1 MTPHSCRTLCE
12 YQANLLQSNSYKN
25 YKIIKNLMS
34 CEIDLRPM
42 DQSAFL
48 SVVESLTNSGEGNL
62 KHQKYVGD
70 YYLIAGSYPGRM
82 AV

>member
-1 MTPHSCRTLCE
+1 
-12 YQANLLQSNSYKN
+12 
-25 YKIIKNLMS
+25 MS